1 MTEPLI
7 PKGCIL
13 IARKLVESEI
23 WDKPP
28 LYIKVWMYLLIQ
40 AQHKEYKGLKRGQV
54 STSIPEIIEAVAWR
68 VGARKERPTKDQIF
82 QIIDWLR
89 STKTQR
95 SPDESNAKATM
106 ITTTKAT
113 QSMLI
118 NIDSYSFHQ
127 DIKNYE
133 SNDESNDEKATK
145 PPRKQRK
152 ADNINKNVKND
163 NNDMN
168 GQEEVIEQKTLY
180 LDKILLSQIEL
191 SKLVE
196 KYGNEEAVERAMEKL
211 NNYLMANSKKK
222 YDSHY
227 HVLIGWVF
235 DDFEKNKAFE
245 NRGQPKSKGTPPSEI
260 EQFYL
265 RKLKEEQENAAI

>member
-1 MTEPLI
+1 MAEALI

-13 IARKLVESEI
+13 VARKMVESEI
-23 WDKPP
+23 WEKPP

-40 AQHKEYKGLKRGQV
+40 AQHKDYKGLKRGQL

-68 VGARKERPTKDQIF
+68 VGARKERPTKDQIY
-82 QIIDWLR
+82 QIIEWLR

-118 NIDSYSFHQ
+118 NIDSYDFHQ
-127 DIKNYE
+127 DITNYE
-133 SNDESNDEKATK
+133 SNDESNDEKVTK

-152 ADNINKNVKND
+152 PNNINKNGNND
-163 NNDMN
+163 NNDKN
-168 GQEEVIEQKTLY
+168 DQEEIKDNKTLY
-180 LDKILLSQIEL
+180 LDKILLSHVEIA
-191 SKLVE
+191 KLVE
-196 KYGNEEAVERAMEKL
+196 KYGNEDLVEKAIDKL
-211 NNYLMANSKKK
+211 NSYLMANLKKK

-227 HVLIGWVF
+227 HVLKGWVF
-235 DDFEKNKAFE
+235 DDFVKNNMFIPKF
-245 NRGQPKSKGTPPSEI
+245 QPKGKGTPPSEI
-260 EQFYL
+260 EQYYARL
-265 RKLKEEQENAAI
+265 KKEEQDAAV